1 MYSPLIS
8 AFSGWTLLTTQAQRA
23 LWPSFVNRTIQYSV
37 SDAFVAEM
45 QSSFFRDNVFVLHSY
60 DRRDVER
67 IVDSAFSSWQANSD
81 LRFIQVEGDGD
92 IIFTTNETLSNTPT
106 IATWNRPYVEFSE
119 ERCWY
124 ENRRFCTM
132 VSLHKLKIQLFGSL
146 LIGLQIFPVF
156 QYVVHHINIKL
167 AFVSATNILL
177 MIFLFYL
184 EIAPCLFCYDLRPI
198 LLHEIG
204 HALGIGHSDDGTT
217 ALQQCGCHANS
228 LIIENLHS
236 AECGASVMTKTFD
249 TAVQCLMRDDVDAV
263 RTLWGGDCN
272 MSALCLTPPHIDRVC
287 IRYLFA
293 CIYAITGACCVLSAS
308 QLRKCRESSS
318 TDCEA
323 ELSV

>member
-1 MYSPLIS
+1 MYFALTS
-8 AFSGWTLLTTQAQRA
+8 AFSGWTLLTTQVQRA

-37 SDAFVAEM
+37 SDDFAVEM

-67 IVDSAFSSWQANSD
+67 IVDSAFSSWQANSA
-81 LRFIQVEGDGD
+81 LRFIQVEKGGD
-92 IIFTTNETLSNTPT
+92 IIFTTNQTLSNTRT
-106 IATWNRPYVEFSE
+106 IASWNRPYIEFSE

-132 VSLHKLKIQLFGSL
+132 VTSHKLKIQLFGSL
-146 LIGLQIFPVF
+146 LIGLQILPVF
-156 QYVVHHINIKL
+156 QYVVHRMNSKL
-167 AFVSATNILL
+167 AFVCATDIFLL
-177 MIFLFYL
+177 MFLFYL
-184 EIAPCLFCYDLRPI
+184 EVAPCLFCYDLRPI

-204 HALGIGHSDDGTT
+204 HALGIGHSDDKTSV
-217 ALQQCGCHANS
+217 LQQCGCHANS
-228 LIIENLHS
+228 FIIGNLHS
-236 AECGASVMTKTFD
+236 ADCGASVMKTTFD

-272 MSALCLTPPHIDRVC
+272 MSALCVTPPHIDRIC
-287 IRYLFA
+287 IRYFFA
-293 CIYAITGACCVLSAS
+293 CIYAIIGACCVLSAS
-308 QLRKCRESSS
+308 QLRKRRESS